1 MFSRVMYAASKDLQE
16 VYTLSRLIDKGVYVQ
31 HACRQEV
38 YSEQADRQGESKL
51 IDKRSRLSRLG
62 GLR

>member
-1 MFSRVMYAASKDLQE
+1 MQQARICKRS
-16 VYTLSRLIDKGVYVQ
+16 TLSRLIDKGVYVQ

-38 YSEQADRQGESKL
+38 YSEQADRQGESTL
-51 IDKRSRLSRLG
+51 IDKRSRLRRLIGKG